1 MKSFRLI
8 FKGLL
13 LLALLTGC
21 NNKPK
26 IGFLMDTLSIDR
38 WEKDKELFEKQ
49 VEELGA
55 IPLVRVANGNSP
67 KQFEQA
73 TQLLYEGV
81 EVLVVIPVDLHAS
94 RDIVKRAHEKG
105 VPVISYDRMIRDCNV
120 DYYVSTDNIRIGEL
134 QAGYLSK
141 MAPTGSY
148 ALLDGPTKDYNATLL
163 HLGWMNVLQPL
174 IDKGDINIVIDEYV
188 NEWDAQEAFTII
200 KNYLSGN
207 NPDLDVIIAGN
218 DELAGGAI
226 RALRQFNLKKK
237 VLVAGQDAELNA
249 IRNIV
254 AGDQTITIYKPIDAL
269 VSTAANMAI
278 KLANEEPINTSIT
291 VNNGYKLVPS
301 VLLTS
306 QVVNQQNIQ
315 LTVVSEGYLDE
326 SDIFDAN

>member
-1 MKSFRLI
+1 
-8 FKGLL
+8 
-13 LLALLTGC
+13 
-21 NNKPK
+21 
-26 IGFLMDTLSIDR
+26 
-38 WEKDKELFEKQ
+38 
-49 VEELGA
+49 
-55 IPLVRVANGNSP
+55 
-67 KQFEQA
+67 
-73 TQLLYEGV
+73 
-81 EVLVVIPVDLHAS
+81 
-94 RDIVKRAHEKG
+94 
-105 VPVISYDRMIRDCNV
+105 
-120 DYYVSTDNIRIGEL
+120 
-134 QAGYLSK
+134 

-174 IDKGDINIVIDEYV
+174 IEKGDINIVIDEYV

-278 KLANEEPINTSIT
+278 KLANKEPINTSIT